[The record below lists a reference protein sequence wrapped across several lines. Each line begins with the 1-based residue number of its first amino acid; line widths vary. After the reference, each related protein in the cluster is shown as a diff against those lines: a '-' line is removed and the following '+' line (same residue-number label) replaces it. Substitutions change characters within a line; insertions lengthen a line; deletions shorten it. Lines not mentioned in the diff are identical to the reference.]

1 MTEDRLVTAIL
12 WVVLI
17 AGAACLVGVYFA
29 TPGRQGMEP
38 PVSLNNQTETEPSDA
53 IAKRPPS
60 YQVPSSGEAVEL
72 PGDQPTR
79 EPTLKL
85 PSTRPLATVY
95 ETRKPNG
102 SFERA
107 QEITEGVIIGK
118 RGSKGDRA
126 DYYKVRALGE
136 AMILKVETS
145 TKDRDNG
152 CTLTVF
158 DADQQLIGEDLD
170 ESDSPLS
177 LSVTTRATYY
187 IKVDLAH
194 APVTTPRYLLH
205 LYFH

>member
-12 WVVLI
+12 WVVLVV
-17 AGAACLVGVYFA
+17 GAAFLVGVYFA
-29 TPGRQGMEP
+29 TPGRQGIEP
-38 PVSLNNQTETEPSDA
+38 AISLNNQTGTEPIDT
-53 IAKRPPS
+53 IVRRPPS
-60 YQVPSSGEAVEL
+60 SQVPSSGEAVEL
-72 PGDQPTR
+72 PGDQPLKQ
-79 EPTLKL
+79 PALKL

-107 QEITEGVIIGK
+107 QEVTEGVIIGK

-136 AMILKVETS
+136 AMILKVKTS
-145 TKDRDNG
+145 TKDRDYG
-152 CTLTVF
+152 FALTVF

-170 ESDSPLS
+170 ESHSPLS
-177 LSVTTRATYY
+177 LSVTTQATYY
-187 IKVDLAH
+187 IKVDLVH

-205 LYFH
+205 LYFD